1 MDEYIFNINKN
12 NTNNN
17 KIIDSIDVIE
27 IIDILVEKF
36 KLENYIKKISFD
48 VPENVSTSFE
58 PRRKTIIYD
67 SNWNNKDKIK
77 NIYIKNLNNLFAI
90 YHEITHANQ
99 LKLISES
106 NGDNFKEPIEKLRY
120 RITKEFFQICK
131 LKDARLYNYVPS
143 KEDID
148 YVTKIN
154 DNLKEDFSGYLSFIY
169 YLFHDSFICER
180 EADIEGYK
188 YVINLLKTYDP
199 NSNIT
204 QYFEN
209 NLRKKYLYL
218 YNFYYGNPRWTPI
231 EDYLDHLGYDELKND
246 IETLKN
252 EINIETPELPLDI
265 RMEYGLDI
273 THKEYCEL
281 ENKVINDREKRL
293 LKEKI

>member
-1 MDEYIFNINKN
+1 MDEYIFNIIKKN
-12 NTNNN
+12 TINN
-17 KIIDSIDVIE
+17 KMIDSIDVIE
-27 IIDILVEKF
+27 IIDILAEKF
-36 KLENYIKKISFD
+36 NLENYIEKISFD
-48 VPENVSTSFE
+48 VPKNVSTSFE

-67 SNWNNKDKIK
+67 FDRNKEDKIK
-77 NIYIKNLNNLFAI
+77 SIYIKNLNNLFAI

-106 NGDNFKEPIEKLRY
+106 NGDNLKEPIEKLRY

-131 LKDARLYNYVPS
+131 LKDARLYNFVPS
-143 KEDID
+143 KEDLE
-148 YVTKIN
+148 YVAKIN
-154 DNLKEDFSGYLSFIY
+154 ENIIDSYSDYLSSIY

-209 NLRKKYLYL
+209 NLRKKYLCL
-218 YNFYYGNPRWTPI
+218 YSFYYGSPRWTPI
-231 EDYLDHLGYDELKND
+231 KDYLHLLGYDELKSD

-252 EINIETPELPLDI
+252 EINIETPDLPLDI

-273 THKEYCEL
+273 THKEYYEL
-281 ENKVINDREKRL
+281 ENKVINERDKRL
-293 LKEKI
+293 FKKS